1 LSWQIS
7 AGLGIVLALTLGGF
21 KLYYDKAEAEKE
33 NLLVQVRQAQANTEL
48 LEKTVAKQNQDLMDQ
63 QKRTEEVM
71 QRVTTLSEEHAKA
84 VEEVNEIRKKFAK
97 HNLDVLSL
105 RKPKL
110 AEVTRYIRQVLSIIE
125 YYRRVDS
132 EQEEENENE

>member
-1 LSWQIS
+1 MSWQIS
-7 AGLGIVLALTLGGF
+7 AGLGVVLALTLGGF

-33 NLLVQVRQAQANTEL
+33 NLLVQIRQAQANTQL
-48 LEKTVAKQNQDLMDQ
+48 LENTVAKQNQDFLDQ
-63 QKRTEEVM
+63 QKKTQEVM
-71 QRVTTLSEEHAKA
+71 QRVTELSEEHAKA

-110 AEVTRYIRQVLSIIE
+110 IEKIINKGTANVLQNLETITDPASP
-125 YYRRVDS
+125 
-132 EQEEENENE
+132 

>member
-7 AGLGIVLALTLGGF
+7 AGLGIVLALTLSGF

-33 NLLVQVRQAQANTEL
+33 NLLVQMRQAQANTEL
-48 LEKTVAKQNQDLMDQ
+48 LEKTVAKQNQDLLDQ

-71 QRVTTLSEEHAKA
+71 QRVTTLSKEHAKA

-110 AEVTRYIRQVLSIIE
+110 IEKIINNGTKGVLQNLEVITDPASP
-125 YYRRVDS
+125 
-132 EQEEENENE
+132 

>member
-1 LSWQIS
+1 MSWQIS
-7 AGLGIVLALTLGGF
+7 AGLGIVLALTLSGF

-33 NLLVQVRQAQANTEL
+33 NLLVQVRQAKANTEL
-48 LEKTVAKQNQDLMDQ
+48 LEKTVAKQNQDLLDQ

-71 QRVTTLSEEHAKA
+71 QRVTTLSKEHAKA

-110 AEVTRYIRQVLSIIE
+110 IEKIINNGTKGVLQNLEVITDPAS
-125 YYRRVDS
+125 S
-132 EQEEENENE
+132 

>member
-1 LSWQIS
+1 MSWQIS

-48 LEKTVAKQNQDLMDQ
+48 LEKTVAKQNQDLLDQ
-63 QKRTEEVM
+63 QERTKEVM
-71 QRVTTLSEEHAKA
+71 QRVTELSEEHAKA
-84 VEEVNEIRKKFAK
+84 VEEVNEIRKKFSK

-110 AEVTRYIRQVLSIIE
+110 IEKIINNGTKGVLQNLETITDPAS
-125 YYRRVDS
+125 S
-132 EQEEENENE
+132 

>member
-1 LSWQIS
+1 MSWQIS

-48 LEKTVAKQNQDLMDQ
+48 LEKTVAKQNQDLLDQ
-63 QKRTEEVM
+63 QKKTQEVM
-71 QRVTTLSEEHAKA
+71 QRVTTLSQEHAKA

-110 AEVTRYIRQVLSIIE
+110 IEKIINNGTKGVLQNLEVITDPAS
-125 YYRRVDS
+125 S
-132 EQEEENENE
+132 

>member
-1 LSWQIS
+1 MSWQIS
-7 AGLGIVLALTLGGF
+7 AGLGIVLVLTLGGF

-33 NLLVQVRQAQANTEL
+33 NLLVQVRQAQANTDL
-48 LEKTVAKQNQDLMDQ
+48 LEKTVAKQNQDLLNQ

-71 QRVTTLSEEHAKA
+71 QRVTELSEEHAKA

-110 AEVTRYIRQVLSIIE
+110 IEKIINNGTKGVLQNLETITDPAS
-125 YYRRVDS
+125 S
-132 EQEEENENE
+132 

>member
-1 LSWQIS
+1 MSWQIS

-48 LEKTVAKQNQDLMDQ
+48 LEKTVAKQNQDLLDQ

-71 QRVTTLSEEHAKA
+71 QRVTDLSQEHAKA

-110 AEVTRYIRQVLSIIE
+110 IEKIINNGTKGVLQNLEVITDPAS
-125 YYRRVDS
+125 S
-132 EQEEENENE
+132 

>member
-1 LSWQIS
+1 MSWQIS

-48 LEKTVAKQNQDLMDQ
+48 LEKTVAKQNQDLLAQ

-110 AEVTRYIRQVLSIIE
+110 IEKIINNGTKGVLQNLEVITDPAS
-125 YYRRVDS
+125 S
-132 EQEEENENE
+132 

>member
-1 LSWQIS
+1 MSWQII

-48 LEKTVAKQNQDLMDQ
+48 LEKTVAKQNQDLLDQ

-110 AEVTRYIRQVLSIIE
+110 IEKIINNGTKGVLQNLEVITDPGS
-125 YYRRVDS
+125 S
-132 EQEEENENE
+132 

>member
-1 LSWQIS
+1 MSWQIS
-7 AGLGIVLALTLGGF
+7 AGLGIVLALTLSGF

-48 LEKTVAKQNQDLMDQ
+48 LEKTVAKQNQDLLDQ
-63 QKRTEEVM
+63 QKKTQEVM

-110 AEVTRYIRQVLSIIE
+110 IEKIINNGTKGVLQNLEVITDPAS
-125 YYRRVDS
+125 S
-132 EQEEENENE
+132 

>member
-1 LSWQIS
+1 MSWQIS
-7 AGLGIVLALTLGGF
+7 AGLGIVLALTLSGF

-48 LEKTVAKQNQDLMDQ
+48 LEKTVAKQNQDLLDQ
-63 QKRTEEVM
+63 QKKTQEVM
-71 QRVTTLSEEHAKA
+71 QRVTTLSQEHAKA

-110 AEVTRYIRQVLSIIE
+110 IEKIINNGTKGVLQNLEVITDPAS
-125 YYRRVDS
+125 S
-132 EQEEENENE
+132 

>member
-1 LSWQIS
+1 MSWQIS
-7 AGLGIVLALTLGGF
+7 AGLGIVLALTLGSF

-48 LEKTVAKQNQDLMDQ
+48 LEKTVAKQNQDLLDQ

-71 QRVTTLSEEHAKA
+71 QRVTDLSQEHAKA
-84 VEEVNEIRKKFAK
+84 VEEVNEIRKKFSK

-110 AEVTRYIRQVLSIIE
+110 IEEIINNGTKGVLQNLEVITDPAS
-125 YYRRVDS
+125 S
-132 EQEEENENE
+132 

>member
-1 LSWQIS
+1 MSWQIS
-7 AGLGIVLALTLGGF
+7 AGLGIVLALTLGSF

-33 NLLVQVRQAQANTEL
+33 NLLVQVRQAQANTKL
-48 LEKTVAKQNQDLMDQ
+48 LEKTVAKQNQDLLDQ

-71 QRVTTLSEEHAKA
+71 QRVTDLSQEHAKA
-84 VEEVNEIRKKFAK
+84 VEEVNEIRKKFSK

-110 AEVTRYIRQVLSIIE
+110 IEKIINNGTKGVLQNLETITDPAS
-125 YYRRVDS
+125 S
-132 EQEEENENE
+132 

>member
-1 LSWQIS
+1 MSWQIS

-33 NLLVQVRQAQANTEL
+33 NLSVQVRQAQANTEL
-48 LEKTVAKQNQDLMDQ
+48 LEKTVAKQNQDLLDQ

-71 QRVTTLSEEHAKA
+71 QRVATLSEEHAKA

-110 AEVTRYIRQVLSIIE
+110 IEKIINNGTKGVLQNLEVITDPAS
-125 YYRRVDS
+125 S
-132 EQEEENENE
+132 

>member
-1 LSWQIS
+1 MSWQIS

-33 NLLVQVRQAQANTEL
+33 NLLVQVRQAQANTKL
-48 LEKTVAKQNQDLMDQ
+48 LEKTVAKQNQDLLDQ

-71 QRVTTLSEEHAKA
+71 QRVTDLSQEHAKA
-84 VEEVNEIRKKFAK
+84 VEEVNEIRKKFSK

-110 AEVTRYIRQVLSIIE
+110 IEKIINNGTKGVLQNLEVITDPAS
-125 YYRRVDS
+125 S
-132 EQEEENENE
+132 

>member
-1 LSWQIS
+1 MSWQIS
-7 AGLGIVLALTLGGF
+7 AGLGVVLALTLGGF

-33 NLLVQVRQAQANTEL
+33 NLLVQIKQAQANTQL
-48 LEKTVAKQNQDLMDQ
+48 LENTVAKQNQEFLNQ
-63 QKRTEEVM
+63 QKKTQEVM
-71 QRVTTLSEEHAKA
+71 QRVTELSEEHAKA

-110 AEVTRYIRQVLSIIE
+110 IEKIINKGTANVLQNLETITNPASP
-125 YYRRVDS
+125 
-132 EQEEENENE
+132 

>member
-1 LSWQIS
+1 MSWQIS
-7 AGLGIVLALTLGGF
+7 AGLGVVLALTLGGF

-33 NLLVQVRQAQANTEL
+33 NLLVQIKQAQANTQL
-48 LEKTVAKQNQDLMDQ
+48 LENTVAKQNQEFLDQ
-63 QKRTEEVM
+63 QKTTQEVM
-71 QRVTTLSEEHAKA
+71 QRVTELSEEHAKA

-110 AEVTRYIRQVLSIIE
+110 IEKIINKGTANVLQNLETITDPASP
-125 YYRRVDS
+125 
-132 EQEEENENE
+132 

>member
-1 LSWQIS
+1 MSWQIS

-48 LEKTVAKQNQDLMDQ
+48 LEKTVAKQNQDLLDQ
-63 QKRTEEVM
+63 QQRTKEVM
-71 QRVTTLSEEHAKA
+71 QRVTELSEEHAKA

-110 AEVTRYIRQVLSIIE
+110 IEKIINNGTKGVLQNLEVITDPAS
-125 YYRRVDS
+125 S
-132 EQEEENENE
+132 

>member
-1 LSWQIS
+1 MSWQIS
-7 AGLGIVLALTLGGF
+7 AGLGIVLVLTLGGF

-48 LEKTVAKQNQDLMDQ
+48 LEKTVAKQNQDLLDQ
-63 QKRTEEVM
+63 QQRTKEVM
-71 QRVTTLSEEHAKA
+71 QRVTELSEEHAKA
-84 VEEVNEIRKKFAK
+84 VEEVNEIRKKFSK

-110 AEVTRYIRQVLSIIE
+110 IEKIINNGTKGVLQNLETITDPAS
-125 YYRRVDS
+125 S
-132 EQEEENENE
+132 

>member
-1 LSWQIS
+1 MSWQIS
-7 AGLGIVLALTLGGF
+7 AGLGIVLALTLGSF

-48 LEKTVAKQNQDLMDQ
+48 LEKTVAKQNQDLLDQ

-84 VEEVNEIRKKFAK
+84 VEEVNEIRKKFSK
-97 HNLDVLSL
+97 HNVDVLSL

-110 AEVTRYIRQVLSIIE
+110 IEKIINNGTKGVLQNLEVITDPAS
-125 YYRRVDS
+125 S
-132 EQEEENENE
+132 

>member
-48 LEKTVAKQNQDLMDQ
+48 LEKTVAKQNQDLLDQ

-71 QRVTTLSEEHAKA
+71 QRVTDLSQEHAKA

-110 AEVTRYIRQVLSIIE
+110 IEKIINNGTEGVLQNLEVITDPAS
-125 YYRRVDS
+125 S
-132 EQEEENENE
+132 

>member
-1 LSWQIS
+1 MSWQIS
-7 AGLGIVLALTLGGF
+7 AGLGIVLALTLGSF

-33 NLLVQVRQAQANTEL
+33 NLLVQVRQAQANTKL
-48 LEKTVAKQNQDLMDQ
+48 LEKTVAKQNQDLLDQ

-71 QRVTTLSEEHAKA
+71 QRVTDLSQEHAKA
-84 VEEVNEIRKKFAK
+84 VEEVNEIRKKFSK

-110 AEVTRYIRQVLSIIE
+110 IEKIINNGTKGVLQNLEVITDPS
-125 YYRRVDS
+125 S
-132 EQEEENENE
+132 S

>member
-1 LSWQIS
+1 MSWQIS

-48 LEKTVAKQNQDLMDQ
+48 LEKTVAKQNQDLLDQ

-71 QRVTTLSEEHAKA
+71 QGVTKLSEEHAKA

-110 AEVTRYIRQVLSIIE
+110 IEKIINNGTEGVLQNLEVITDPAS
-125 YYRRVDS
+125 S
-132 EQEEENENE
+132 

>member
-1 LSWQIS
+1 MSWQIS

-48 LEKTVAKQNQDLMDQ
+48 LEKTVAKQNQDLLDQ
-63 QKRTEEVM
+63 QKRTEEMM

-110 AEVTRYIRQVLSIIE
+110 IEKIINNGTKGVLQNLEVITDPS
-125 YYRRVDS
+125 S
-132 EQEEENENE
+132 S

>member
-21 KLYYDKAEAEKE
+21 KVYYDKAEAEKE

-48 LEKTVAKQNQDLMDQ
+48 LEKTVAKQNQDLLDQ
-63 QKRTEEVM
+63 QQRTKEVM
-71 QRVTTLSEEHAKA
+71 QRVTELSEEHAKA
-84 VEEVNEIRKKFAK
+84 VEEVNEIRKKFSK

-110 AEVTRYIRQVLSIIE
+110 IEKIINNGTKGVLQNLETITDPAS
-125 YYRRVDS
+125 S
-132 EQEEENENE
+132 

>member
-1 LSWQIS
+1 MSWQIS
-7 AGLGIVLALTLGGF
+7 AGLGTVLALTLGGF

-48 LEKTVAKQNQDLMDQ
+48 LEKTVAKQNQDLLDQ
-63 QKRTEEVM
+63 QKKTEEVM
-71 QRVTTLSEEHAKA
+71 QRVTTLSEEHAEA

-110 AEVTRYIRQVLSIIE
+110 IEKIINNGTKGVLQNLESIT
-125 YYRRVDS
+125 DPAS
-132 EQEEENENE
+132 S

>member
-1 LSWQIS
+1 MSWQIS
-7 AGLGIVLALTLGGF
+7 AGLGIVLALTLGSF

-48 LEKTVAKQNQDLMDQ
+48 LEKTVAKQNQDLLDQ

-71 QRVTTLSEEHAKA
+71 QRVTDLSQEHAKA

-110 AEVTRYIRQVLSIIE
+110 IEKIINNGTKGVLQNLEVITDPAS
-125 YYRRVDS
+125 S
-132 EQEEENENE
+132 

>member
-1 LSWQIS
+1 MSWQIS

-48 LEKTVAKQNQDLMDQ
+48 LEKTVAKQNQDLLDQ
-63 QKRTEEVM
+63 QKRTEEMM

-110 AEVTRYIRQVLSIIE
+110 IEKIINNGTKGVLHNLEVITDPASC
-125 YYRRVDS
+125 
-132 EQEEENENE
+132 